1 MSDVVVEETVVEEQA
16 APVADAPPDLAQLLS
31 VFPGSPSKERIEGWK
46 QEHGEIFCSGFSETE
61 LFIWRP
67 LARKEYVELQKALR
81 QSQGT
86 PQAMSELE
94 YEDAVVTK
102 CTLWSS
108 TPSVLDKKGGSV
120 STLSEQIM
128 LNSNFVPPAVASA
141 YVIKL

>member
-1 MSDVVVEETVVEEQA
+1 MAEQVVEEVVGDA
-16 APVADAPPDLAQLLS
+16 AEVPVADAPPDLAKLLS
-31 VFPGSPSKERIEGWK
+31 VFPGSPSKDKLEGWK

-67 LARKEYVELQKALR
+67 LSRREYVGLQKELR
-81 QSQGT
+81 APGAQQMT
-86 PQAMSELE
+86 ELE
-94 YEDAVVTK
+94 YEEAVVAK
-102 CTLWSS
+102 CVMWSS
-108 TPSVLDKKGGSV
+108 APNALERKGGSV

>member
-1 MSDVVVEETVVEEQA
+1 MSDVVVEETSGEEPA
-16 APVADAPPDLAQLLS
+16 AVADAPPDLAQLLS

-67 LARKEYVELQKALR
+67 LSRREYVELQKALR

-94 YEDAVVTK
+94 YEDAVVTR
-102 CTLWSS
+102 CSLWSS
-108 TPSVLDKKGGSV
+108 TPSVLEKKGGSV